1 MIIKVNQRLLGFALL
16 AIYIILIS
24 KTIGFTGKCIYS
36 KVVIHEQAGRPASPP
51 PPPPAFPPSPR
62 P

>member
-24 KTIGFTGKCIYS
+24 KTIGFTGLYVE